1 MWSDTDR
8 DGTVDTLVDQP
19 TTFDVVNT
27 YAVIVG
33 QAQVVKSVT
42 TSYGATVTKGVFTK
56 ISDTGAHGYSRSVTT
71 VDYSFNGLGQMTGAT
86 GRTVGDQNSE
96 VWSDTDRDGTVDTL
110 VDQPTTFDVVN
121 TYAVIVG
128 QAQVVKSVTTSWKAT
143 LRGACSRRTRCLERT
158 ITAGV

>member
-1 MWSDTDR
+1 MWTDKNR
-8 DGTVDTLVDQP
+8 TETWDGDETLVDQP

-96 VWSDTDRDGTVDTL
+96 VWSDKNRNNTWDADETVLTP
-110 VDQPTTFDVVN
+110 V
-121 TYAVIVG
+121 
-128 QAQVVKSVTTSWKAT
+128 
-143 LRGACSRRTRCLERT
+143 LERDEHVRGDPR
-158 ITAGV
+158 AGGRGDVRDDEHGGEGGWDGVRD